1 MFEPISSTIFDYDA
15 VYQYLE
21 EQFKYVSVSKL
32 KNVLPD
38 IIDELNTI
46 YDFNENQQVGL
57 FMHIACL
64 CERLLNQSSS
74 ITKLDDANKI
84 IKAFK
89 EDYQFLVKI
98 LKPLEK
104 IFNIIIND
112 VEIAVIIMIIKK
124 V

>member
-1 MFEPISSTIFDYDA
+1 
-15 VYQYLE
+15 
-21 EQFKYVSVSKL
+21 
-32 KNVLPD
+32 
-38 IIDELNTI
+38 
-46 YDFNENQQVGL
+46 
-57 FMHIACL
+57 MHIACL

-84 IKAFK
+84 INAFK

-124 V
+124 YKNKRNSLNDYSVIKLFLLFYFEYVLITYFLFLS